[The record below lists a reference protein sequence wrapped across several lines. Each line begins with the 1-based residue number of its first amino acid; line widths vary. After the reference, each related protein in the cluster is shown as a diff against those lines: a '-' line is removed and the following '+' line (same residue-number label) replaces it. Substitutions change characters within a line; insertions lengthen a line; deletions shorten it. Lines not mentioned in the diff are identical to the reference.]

1 MVFWQEMM
9 YEAIDC
15 TGVCK
20 FHTMFLS
27 PSLIGFEE
35 LSKLIY
41 FNAGLKFTPEEIW
54 DIADRAYTVERLF
67 NIREGLT
74 RDDDWLVDRYFD
86 EPTPLGLPIAR
97 GKSIDREKFKG
108 MIDEYYELHGWDENG
123 VPRPETLQKLG
134 LDREPS
140 QVL

>member
-1 MVFWQEMM
+1 MM

-20 FHTMFLS
+20 FHSVFLS
-27 PSLIGFEE
+27 PNLIAFEE

-41 FNAGLKFTPEEIW
+41 YNTGLQFSPEEIW

-74 RDDDWLVDRYFD
+74 RQDDWLVDRYFD
-86 EPTPLGLPIAR
+86 EPTPIGLPIVR
-97 GKSIDREKFKG
+97 GKTLDRGKVNG
-108 MIDEYYELHGWDENG
+108 MLDEYYELHNWGQDG
-123 VPRPETLQKLG
+123 VPRPETLKRLG
-134 LDREPS
+134 LDGEPS
-140 QVL
+140 HRL